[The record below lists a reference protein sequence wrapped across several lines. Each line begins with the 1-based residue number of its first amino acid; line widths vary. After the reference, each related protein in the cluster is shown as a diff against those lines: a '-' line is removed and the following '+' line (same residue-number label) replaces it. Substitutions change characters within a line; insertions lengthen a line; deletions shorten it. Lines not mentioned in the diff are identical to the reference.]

1 MESLGIN
8 PGYLIVQ
15 ILNFA
20 IIMVILRAWVIIP
33 IMAMLDKRSK
43 TIAQGLE
50 DAQIAANARS
60 NAEKEANRI
69 ISEAKMKA
77 SEITKEATRRAEEIG
92 HEVKLKAEEDIA
104 RERDIVQEEMAQE
117 KSLMLSELRD
127 QVADLAVTAAHR
139 LIGESIIKD
148 KVKQREL
155 IDQLFSGIHDGKVQ
169 VIDDY
174 DLSGTTVDVISAL
187 PLSDE
192 EEQKIKQE
200 LQKIIGGECN
210 INFQVDPSILG
221 GLVIKAG
228 DRVIDGSI
236 ASQLKSMQKSIK

>member
-77 SEITKEATRRAEEIG
+77 SEITKEATKRAEEIG

-127 QVADLAVTAAHR
+127 QVATLAVTAAQR

-148 KVKQREL
+148 KGKQREL
-155 IDQLFSGIHDGKVQ
+155 IDQLFSGIYEGKVQ

>member
-1 MESLGIN
+1 
-8 PGYLIVQ
+8 
-15 ILNFA
+15 
-20 IIMVILRAWVIIP
+20 
-33 IMAMLDKRSK
+33 MAMLDKRSK

-155 IDQLFSGIHDGKVQ
+155 IDQLFSGIHEGKVQ